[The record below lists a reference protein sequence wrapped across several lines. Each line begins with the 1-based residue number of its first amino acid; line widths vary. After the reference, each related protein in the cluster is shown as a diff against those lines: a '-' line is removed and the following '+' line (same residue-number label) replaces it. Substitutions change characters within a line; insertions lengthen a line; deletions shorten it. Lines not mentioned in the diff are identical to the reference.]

1 MKGGET
7 HSVKRRAMTRL
18 QTEQKEAYREKL
30 LRAAQSLFRRQTYS
44 STSID
49 DITRHAGVSRTTF
62 YRHFRSKL
70 EIVAALT
77 DRLVEKLHLAHD
89 VFLDRQGADH
99 ATVIAWIDT
108 SITLYRANASH
119 VQTVREASSIE
130 PVFFRDH
137 ALLNHE
143 KVIRLL
149 GRTLP
154 AFRLATAA
162 RGEGDP
168 LRIRALLLIRQ
179 LDALCY
185 DVVIAQWTESLE
197 VGSNQLAS
205 QFMAFLAEYTA
216 ADGHVRPT
224 DQG

>member
-1 MKGGET
+1 M
-7 HSVKRRAMTRL
+7 KRRAMTRL
-18 QTEQKEAYREKL
+18 QAEQKEAYRERL
-30 LRAAQSLFRRQTYS
+30 LQAAQSLFRRQTYS

-49 DITRHAGVSRTTF
+49 DITRHAGISRTTF

-89 VFLDRQGADH
+89 VFLDRQGADR
-99 ATVIAWIDT
+99 ATVIAWIDS
-108 SITLYRANASH
+108 SIMLYRANASH

-137 ALLNHE
+137 AILNHE

-154 AFRLATAA
+154 AFRLAAA
-162 RGEGDP
+162 AQEADDP

-179 LDALCY
+179 LDMLCY

-197 VGSNQLAS
+197 VAGDQLAR
-205 QFMAFLAEYTA
+205 QFVAFLAEY
-216 ADGHVRPT
+216 ADAG
-224 DQG
+224 